1 MWVDVSDSVPELS
14 EAVGAIQ
21 DIVPVAN
28 PLSVLLDWVLGHP
41 VIVGPSTSEMRK
53 VLQVRNKCV
62 RGMVFIYAYKET
74 YWPLIKL
81 VTGPKSK

>member
-14 EAVGAIQ
+14 VAVGAVQ

-53 VLQVRNKCV
+53 NLQVRKKCV
-62 RGMVFIYAYKET
+62 SCRVYA
-74 YWPLIKL
+74 
-81 VTGPKSK
+81 